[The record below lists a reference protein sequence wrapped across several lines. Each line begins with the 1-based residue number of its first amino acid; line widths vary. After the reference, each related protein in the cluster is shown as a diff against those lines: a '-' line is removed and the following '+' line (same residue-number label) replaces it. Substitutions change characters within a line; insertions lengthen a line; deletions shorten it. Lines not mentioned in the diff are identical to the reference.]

1 MLINLLTYLPC
12 FCHYQVCSLNTTLLS
27 SVTRLL
33 AVFKPTDFITIFSRP
48 RVVSLCVAIL
58 VWSLLLTSL
67 ETAWYVC
74 HMAGGECQSFF
85 NVVDFYRKYYVFD
98 LLAYCIPSLV
108 LLVCNALTVWRVCRH
123 SGTARTGCS
132 SAAAGSAAVAVE
144 AAAATTPSSS
154 KQRRVDRLT
163 RRLSVTMV
171 MISLTSLLSYPVA
184 VTVRLTLNPGQETSD
199 VCDVTCYYVVVY
211 SCGVLTLLNSSVN
224 FLIYCVISTRFR
236 ELLRTR
242 VNGLCGGRGG
252 ICVGWC
258 RAWTTVCIS
267 LRLKKSPLLLVSK

>member
-1 MLINLLTYLPC
+1 MVSVDVYHHAYKLTYLPC

-33 AVFKPTDFITIFSRP
+33 AVFKPTDFIAILSRP

-74 HMAGGECQSFF
+74 HMAGRECQNLF
-85 NVVDFYRKYYVFD
+85 NVVDFYRTYYVFD

-123 SGTARTGCS
+123 SGAARSGCS
-132 SAAAGSAAVAVE
+132 SAAAGSAAGSVA
-144 AAAATTPSSS
+144 AASAATTPSSS
-154 KQRRVDRLT
+154 NQRRGDRLT

-184 VTVRLTLNPGQETSD
+184 VMVRLTLNPGQETSD

-236 ELLRTR
+236 ELLRAR
-242 VNGLCGGRGG
+242 VSGLCRGRGG
-252 ICVGWC
+252 ICAGVC
-258 RAWTTVCIS
+258 RA
-267 LRLKKSPLLLVSK
+267 